1 MTDYTYMFIQMIV
14 ILGLVCLLAFGF
26 LRYILPRL
34 GFAQRIQKN
43 QMVKVLTR
51 CHLDH
56 RHQVVVTQVGAR
68 YFLLGVGDHA
78 VNVLSELNRSDVEAE
93 GA

>member
-1 MTDYTYMFIQMIV
+1 MFVQMIV

-34 GFAQRIQKN
+34 AFARNLQKK
-43 QMVKVLTR
+43 QVVKVLSR

-56 RHQVVVTQVGAR
+56 RHQVMVAQVGAR

-78 VNVLSELNRSDVEAE
+78 VNLLSELNRNDVE
-93 GA
+93 GT

>member
-26 LRYILPRL
+26 LRYILPR
-34 GFAQRIQKN
+34 FAFARHLQKKQVVN
-43 QMVKVLTR
+43 VVSR
-51 CHLDH
+51 CHLDY
-56 RHQVVVTQVGAR
+56 RHQVMVAQVGSR
-68 YFLLGVGDHA
+68 YFMLGVGDHTVTMLA
-78 VNVLSELNRSDVEAE
+78 ELNRNDVE

>member
-14 ILGLVCLLAFGF
+14 ILGLVCLLAVGF

-34 GFAQRIQKN
+34 AFAQKLQKN
-43 QMVKVLTR
+43 QMVKVVGR

-56 RHQVVVTQVGAR
+56 RHQVMIAQVGSR

-78 VNVLSELNRSDVEAE
+78 VSVLSELNRNDVE

>member
-1 MTDYTYMFIQMIV
+1 MTDYSVMFVQMVV

-26 LRYILPRL
+26 LRYVLPRL
-34 GFAQRIQKN
+34 GFAQRLQKN

-56 RHQVVVTQVGAR
+56 RHHVTVAQVGKR
-68 YFLLGVGDHA
+68 FFLLGVGDHA
-78 VNVLSELNRSDVEAE
+78 VTLISELTPQDVEE
-93 GA
+93 K

>member
-1 MTDYTYMFIQMIV
+1 MFVQMIV

-34 GFAQRIQKN
+34 AFAQRLQKK
-43 QMVKVLTR
+43 QIVKVVAR
-51 CHLDH
+51 CHLDY
-56 RHQVVVTQVGAR
+56 RHQVMVAQVGAR

-78 VNVLSELNRSDVEAE
+78 VNLLSELNRCDVE
-93 GA
+93 GT